1 MKTIRLFNLKKK
13 TCFIWKANGGGDEEE
28 EPAKNAGDVAEEAEE
43 AEEPEETEE
52 VAEKPEETKPA
63 TDNNDVKETSEDN
76 ENDQEHLQL
85 TVAESDKLDTSNVD
99 NEDSLN
105 LTIGED
111 EAKIFQDEV
120 CTRTKWKKKTR
131 LFNFPFETCIKPK
144 RKTKLNNLFGSL
156 QETEEKVKEN
166 NSK

>member
-1 MKTIRLFNLKKK
+1 M
-13 TCFIWKANGGGDEEE
+13 
-28 EPAKNAGDVAEEAEE
+28 AEEAEE

-52 VAEKPEETKPA
+52 TEEVEEEPEEKKPGA
-63 TDNNDVKETSEDN
+63 DNNDVKDASEDN

-120 CTRTKWKKKTR
+120 CTRAKKC
-131 LFNFPFETCIKPK
+131 LIFFFY
-144 RKTKLNNLFGSL
+144 LNSIQN
-156 QETEEKVKEN
+156 V
-166 NSK
+166 